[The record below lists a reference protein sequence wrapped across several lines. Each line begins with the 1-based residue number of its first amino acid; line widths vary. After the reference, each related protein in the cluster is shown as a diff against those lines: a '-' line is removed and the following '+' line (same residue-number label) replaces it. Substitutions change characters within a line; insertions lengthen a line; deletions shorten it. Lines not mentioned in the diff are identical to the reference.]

1 MTMPSCGTTS
11 ARSSWKR
18 SYTRCGSR
26 LSPSCRAAWSKSSA
40 SSALRTRSLS
50 FTGAR
55 YFGREGRDAPTGVYF
70 GSFVSRLDSEVR
82 RDRLQV
88 ADEGRELG
96 LAVVGPENRRR
107 VHRRDDDW
115 GQVGGNR
122 VAAVLRD
129 AKVAAE
135 QRLRG
140 GRAEGDEN
148 ARLHDRELGVQ
159 PRATRGDLGPVRLLV
174 DAPLPARLPL
184 EVLDDVRDVRE
195 RAVDAGLLERPVE
208 QLPGRADERFAGLVL
223 LIAGL
228 LADEHRLRFR
238 QSFAEDGLRP
248 GLPEVARLAS
258 GSSVAERLQREP
270 VGDERRCGVV
280 EQALL
285 RHLRFEATRRA
296 GIPCVHPARW
306 PRG

>member
-26 LSPSCRAAWSKSSA
+26 LSPSCRAAWSRSSA
-40 SSALRTRSLS
+40 SSALRTRSLW

-55 YFGREGRDAPTGVYF
+55 YFGREGRDAPTGAYF
-70 GSFVSRLDSEVR
+70 GSFLSRLDSEMR

-96 LAVVGPENRRR
+96 LG
-107 VHRRDDDW
+107 
-115 GQVGGNR
+115 

-258 GSSVAERLQREP
+258 GGSVAERLEREP
-270 VGDERRCGVV
+270 VGDERRGGGV

>member
-18 SYTRCGSR
+18 SYTRRGSR
-26 LSPSCRAAWSKSSA
+26 LSPSCRAAWSRSSA

-88 ADEGRELG
+88 ADEGRELV

-107 VHRRDDDW
+107 VHRGDDDW

-148 ARLHDRELGVQ
+148 TRLHD
-159 PRATRGDLGPVRLLV
+159 
-174 DAPLPARLPL
+174 
-184 EVLDDVRDVRE
+184 
-195 RAVDAGLLERPVE
+195 LERPVE

-248 GLPEVARLAS
+248 GLPEGARLAS
-258 GSSVAERLQREP
+258 GRSVAERLQREP